1 MTTFDTPTLLIVLIV
16 SNFLMAGAMWVAFA
30 GRFRDGLGRWTGALV
45 VQGMAWTLIVMR
57 ETFPEMASVA
67 AANAFLAYSWS
78 LQMSALLEFHKRP
91 TPRWLLYG
99 PVMIAFL
106 SFFIYLRE
114 PREQLIMSG
123 LSFGLLQFITAA
135 ALLHFRLAAEQ
146 RTRWLLA
153 GSFFVLSFG
162 LLWLGFTAWFEPEVI
177 LPTTGTSLTPG
188 PALLTFYAV
197 TIASS
202 FAFILMHKERADRE
216 TYELATTD
224 PLTGVYNRRTFKE
237 LAEPNL
243 SRSRRAH
250 APVSLLMLDLDHF
263 KRINDTY
270 GHLAGDDVL
279 KSFATLVRNCLRKED
294 LLARYG
300 GEEFVVL
307 LPGSSQAAAAALA
320 ERIRE
325 QVAALPM
332 EANGHRA
339 RVTVSIGSASEKGD
353 TLPSLEAMLGRA
365 DEALYQAKREGRNR
379 VVALAM
385 QLDAPAVTSGSP
397 AAGKIVSVRK

>member
-1 MTTFDTPTLLIVLIV
+1 MFDTPTLLIVLIV
-16 SNFLMAGAMWVAFA
+16 SNLLMAGAMWVAFA
-30 GRFRDGLGRWTGALV
+30 GRFRDGLGQWTFALV
-45 VQGMAWTLIVMR
+45 VQGVAWLLVTLQGLI
-57 ETFPEMASVA
+57 PPLA
-67 AANAFLAYSWS
+67 AIAGANAFLAYCWS

-99 PVMIAFL
+99 PILIAFL
-106 SFFIYLRE
+106 VFFIYVVE
-114 PREQLIMSG
+114 PRERLAYSGLAFGIAQLITG
-123 LSFGLLQFITAA
+123 FV
-135 ALLHFRLAAEQ
+135 LLHYRIAAEH

-153 GSFFVLSFG
+153 GSYVLMACG
-162 LLWLGFTAWFEPEVI
+162 LLWLGFTSWFEPEAI
-177 LPTTGTSLTPG
+177 LPTSGAPTAPG
-188 PALLTFYAV
+188 PALLAFYAV

-224 PLTGVYNRRTFKE
+224 SLTGVYNRRTFKE
-237 LAEPNL
+237 LAEPQL
-243 SRSRRAH
+243 SRSRRAKL
-250 APVSLLMLDLDHF
+250 PVSLLMLDLDHF

-279 KSFATLVRNCLRKED
+279 KAFSMLVRNCLRKED

-307 LPGSSQAAAAALA
+307 LPGSAQTAAAALA

-325 QVAALPM
+325 EVAAKAFD
-332 EANGHRA
+332 ANGHLV
-339 RVTVSIGSASEKGD
+339 RVTVSVGVSSESGD

-365 DEALYQAKREGRNR
+365 DEALYAAKDQGRNR
-379 VVALAM
+379 VVVLPMQFEMKTAPFANALTASSG
-385 QLDAPAVTSGSP
+385 QPAP
-397 AAGKIVSVRK
+397 

>member
-1 MTTFDTPTLLIVLIV
+1 MFDTPTLLIVLLV
-16 SNFLMAGAMWVAFA
+16 SNFLMAGAMWIAFA
-30 GRFRDGLGRWTGALV
+30 GRFREGLGQWTGALV
-45 VQGMAWTLIVMR
+45 IQGLAWLLIVTR
-57 ETFPEMASVA
+57 DALPELASISG
-67 AANAFLAYSWS
+67 ANAFLAYSWS

-99 PVMIAFL
+99 PVAIAFL
-106 SFFIYLRE
+106 SFLIYLRE

-123 LSFGLLQFITAA
+123 LSFGLLQFCTGA
-135 ALLHFRLAAEQ
+135 ALLHFRIAAEQ
-146 RTRWLLA
+146 RTRWLIA
-153 GSFFVLSFG
+153 GSFFLLSFG

-177 LPTTGTSLTPG
+177 LPTSGTSVTPG
-188 PALLTFYAV
+188 PALLAFYAV
-197 TIASS
+197 TISSS

-224 PLTGVYNRRTFKE
+224 SLTGVYNRRTFKE
-237 LAEPNL
+237 LAEPQL

-250 APVSLLMLDLDHF
+250 MPVSLLMLDLDHF

-279 KSFATLVRNCLRKED
+279 KAFAVLVRNCLRKED

-307 LPGSSQAAAAALA
+307 LPGASQTSAAALA

-325 QVAALPM
+325 QASAVPM
-332 EANGHRA
+332 DANGHRV
-339 RVTVSIGSASEKGD
+339 RVTVSIGAASEAGD

-379 VVALAM
+379 VVAVQM
-385 QLDAPAVTSGSP
+385 HSDSPGTTKP
-397 AAGKIVSVRK
+397 AAPKISIVN

>member
-1 MTTFDTPTLLIVLIV
+1 MTTLDTPTLLIVLLV
-16 SNFLMAGAMWVAFA
+16 SNFLMSGAMWIAFA

-45 VQGMAWTLIVMR
+45 VQGMAWTLIVTR
-57 ETFPEMASVA
+57 EALPELASVA
-67 AANAFLAYSWS
+67 AANAFLAFSWS
-78 LQMSALLEFHKRP
+78 LQLSALLEFHKRP
-91 TPRWLLYG
+91 TPRWLFYG
-99 PVMIAFL
+99 PVLIAFL

-123 LSFGLLQFITAA
+123 LSFGLLQFFTAA
-135 ALLHFRLAAEQ
+135 ALLHFRLAAEH

-177 LPTTGTSLTPG
+177 LPTSGTSLTPG

-250 APVSLLMLDLDHF
+250 VPVSLLMLDLDHF

-279 KSFATLVRNCLRKED
+279 KGFATLVRNCLRKED

-325 QVAALPM
+325 QTAALPM

-385 QLDAPAVTSGSP
+385 QLDTPAVAPAPASP
-397 AAGKIVSVRK
+397 GKISAVN

>member
-1 MTTFDTPTLLIVLIV
+1 MIFDTPTLLIVLIV
-16 SNFLMAGAMWVAFA
+16 SNFLMAGAMWIAFA
-30 GRFRDGLGRWTGALV
+30 GRFRDGLGQWTGALV
-45 VQGMAWTLIVMR
+45 IQGTAWLLIVGR
-57 ETFPEMASVA
+57 NAFPELASIA
-67 AANAFLAYSWS
+67 AANALLAYSWS

-91 TPRWLLYG
+91 TPRYLLYG
-99 PVMIAFL
+99 PVVIAFL
-106 SFFIYLRE
+106 SFLIYLRD

-123 LSFGLLQFITAA
+123 LSFGMLQFVTGA

-177 LPTTGTSLTPG
+177 LPTSGMSLTPG

-202 FAFILMHKERADRE
+202 FAFILMHKERGDRE
-216 TYELATTD
+216 KHELATTD
-224 PLTGVYNRRTFKE
+224 SLTGVYNRRTFKE
-237 LAEPNL
+237 LAEPQL
-243 SRSRRAH
+243 SRSRRSQMA
-250 APVSLLMLDLDHF
+250 VSLLMLDLDHF
-263 KRINDTY
+263 KRINDTH

-279 KSFATLVRNCLRKED
+279 KAFAVLVKNCLRKED

-307 LPGSSQAAAAALA
+307 LPGSSQIAAAALA

-325 QVAALPM
+325 QASALPLD
-332 EANGHRA
+332 ANGHRV
-339 RVTVSIGSASEKGD
+339 RLTVSIGAASEKGD

-379 VVALAM
+379 VVSLAM
-385 QLDAPAVTSGSP
+385 QLDRPVAGAASAAPP
-397 AAGKIVSVRK
+397 GKISAVS

>member
-1 MTTFDTPTLLIVLIV
+1 MTFDTPTLLIILIV

-30 GRFRDGLGRWTGALV
+30 GRFREGLGQWTGALV
-45 VQGMAWTLIVMR
+45 VQGMAWLLVAGSVGL
-57 ETFPEMASVA
+57 PELAAIA
-67 AANAFLAYSWS
+67 AANALLAYCWS

-99 PVMIAFL
+99 PVIIAFL
-106 SFFIYLRE
+106 VFFIYLPE
-114 PREQLIMSG
+114 PRARLSVSG
-123 LSFGLLQFITAA
+123 LVFGVAQFVTGA
-135 ALLHFRLAAEQ
+135 ALLHYRIAAEH

-153 GSFFVLSFG
+153 GSFFLMSGG
-162 LLWLGFTAWFEPEVI
+162 LLWLGFTAWFEPEAI
-177 LPTTGTSLTPG
+177 LPTSGASDAPG
-188 PALLTFYAV
+188 PALLAFYAV

-202 FAFILMHKERADRE
+202 FAFILMHKERSDRE

-224 PLTGVYNRRTFKE
+224 SLTGVYNRRTFKE
-237 LAEPNL
+237 LAEPQL
-243 SRSRRAH
+243 SRSRRGH
-250 APVSLLMLDLDHF
+250 LPVSLLMLDLDHF

-279 KSFATLVRNCLRKED
+279 KAFAVLVRNCLRKED

-307 LPGSSQAAAAALA
+307 LPGAAPPAAAILA

-325 QVAALPM
+325 EVAARPFD
-332 EANGHRA
+332 ANGHLV
-339 RVTVSIGSASEKGD
+339 RVTVSQGVASEAGD

-365 DEALYQAKREGRNR
+365 DEALYSAKNQGRNR
-379 VVALAM
+379 VVAMPMPQAGAAAKPGL
-385 QLDAPAVTSGSP
+385 QAVPSRG
-397 AAGKIVSVRK
+397 

>member
-1 MTTFDTPTLLIVLIV
+1 VTTFDTPTLLIVLIV
-16 SNFLMAGAMWVAFA
+16 SNFLMAGAMWIAFA
-30 GRFRDGLGRWTGALV
+30 GRFRDGLGRWTIALV
-45 VQGMAWTLIVMR
+45 MQGAAWTLIVLSD
-57 ETFPEMASVA
+57 TFPELASIA
-67 AANAFLAYSWS
+67 AANAFVAFSWS

-91 TPRWLLYG
+91 SPRWLLYG
-99 PVMIAFL
+99 PVTIAFL

-114 PREQLIMSG
+114 PREQLIMAG
-123 LSFGLLQFITAA
+123 LGFGVLQFVTGA

-162 LLWLGFTAWFEPEVI
+162 LLWLGFTAWFEPEII

-224 PLTGVYNRRTFKE
+224 SLTGVYNRRTFKE
-237 LAEPNL
+237 LAEPQL
-243 SRSRRAH
+243 SRSRRSQM
-250 APVSLLMLDLDHF
+250 PVSLLMLDLDHF

-279 KSFATLVRNCLRKED
+279 RNFATLVRNCLRKED

-307 LPGSSQAAAAALA
+307 LPGSSQEAAAALA

-325 QVAALPM
+325 QTAALPM
-332 EANGHRA
+332 DANKHRA

-353 TLPSLEAMLGRA
+353 TLPSMEAMLGRA

-385 QLDAPAVTSGSP
+385 QLDTPAT
-397 AAGKIVSVRK
+397 AAREAAVPKISAVN

>member
-1 MTTFDTPTLLIVLIV
+1 MRYDTPTLLIVLVV
-16 SNFLMAGAMWVAFA
+16 SNFLMAGAMWIAFA

-45 VQGMAWTLIVMR
+45 VQGGAWLLIINR
-57 ETFPEMASVA
+57 ESLPELASVSA
-67 AANAFLAYSWS
+67 AIALLAYCWS

-99 PVMIAFL
+99 PVAIAFL
-106 SFFIYLRE
+106 SFLIYLRD
-114 PREQLIMSG
+114 PREELMVTG
-123 LSFGLLQFITAA
+123 LGFGVLQFVTGA
-135 ALLHFRLAAEQ
+135 ALLHFRIAAEQ

-177 LPTTGTSLTPG
+177 LPTSGTSLTPG
-188 PALLTFYAV
+188 PALFACYAV

-237 LAEPNL
+237 LAEPQL
-243 SRSRRAH
+243 SRSRRAKL
-250 APVSLLMLDLDHF
+250 PVSLLMLDLDHF

-270 GHLAGDDVL
+270 GHLGGDDVL
-279 KSFATLVRNCLRKED
+279 KAFAELIRGCLRKED

-307 LPGSSQAAAAALA
+307 LPGSSQASAAALA

-325 QVAALPM
+325 GVSALPIK
-332 EANGHRA
+332 ANNHLA
-339 RVTVSIGSASEKGD
+339 RVTVSIGAASEAGD

-379 VVALAM
+379 VVALQM
-385 QLDAPAVTSGSP
+385 QHESPVAGIAAVAP
-397 AAGKIVSVRK
+397 KVSVVG

>member
-1 MTTFDTPTLLIVLIV
+1 MRYDTPTLLIVLVV
-16 SNFLMAGAMWVAFA
+16 SNFLMAGAMWIAFA

-45 VQGMAWTLIVMR
+45 VQGGAWLLIINSR
-57 ETFPEMASVA
+57 ALPELASVA
-67 AANAFLAYSWS
+67 AAIALLAYCWS

-99 PVMIAFL
+99 PVAIAFL
-106 SFFIYLRE
+106 SFLIYLRE
-114 PREQLIMSG
+114 PREELMVTG
-123 LSFGLLQFITAA
+123 LGFGVLQFVTGA
-135 ALLHFRLAAEQ
+135 ALLHFRIAAEQ

-177 LPTTGTSLTPG
+177 LPTSGTSLTPG
-188 PALLTFYAV
+188 PALLACYAV

-224 PLTGVYNRRTFKE
+224 SLTGVYNRRTFKE
-237 LAEPNL
+237 LAEPHL
-243 SRSRRAH
+243 SRSRRSKL
-250 APVSLLMLDLDHF
+250 PVSLLMLDLDHF

-279 KSFATLVRNCLRKED
+279 KAFAELIRGCLRKED

-307 LPGSSQAAAAALA
+307 LPGCSQASAAALA

-325 QVAALPM
+325 GVSALPM
-332 EANGHRA
+332 EANNHLA
-339 RVTVSIGSASEKGD
+339 RVTVSIGAASEAGD

-379 VVALAM
+379 VVALQM
-385 QLDAPAVTSGSP
+385 QHESP
-397 AAGKIVSVRK
+397 ARSIASVTPKISVVS

>member
-30 GRFRDGLGRWTGALV
+30 GRFRDGLGQWTGALV
-45 VQGMAWTLIVMR
+45 VQGAAWTLIVMR
-57 ETFPEMASVA
+57 ETFPDLASIA

-162 LLWLGFTAWFEPEVI
+162 LLWLGFTAWFEPEVV

-279 KSFATLVRNCLRKED
+279 KAFATLVRNCLRKED

-307 LPGSSQAAAAALA
+307 LPGSSQDAAAALA

-379 VVALAM
+379 VVAVAM

-397 AAGKIVSVRK
+397 PAGKISAVN

>member
-1 MTTFDTPTLLIVLIV
+1 VTYDTPTLLIVLIV
-16 SNFLMAGAMWVAFA
+16 SNLLMAGAMWIAFA
-30 GRFRDGLGRWTGALV
+30 GRFRDGLGQWTGALL
-45 VQGMAWTLIVMR
+45 VQGSAWLLIVNR
-57 ETFPEMASVA
+57 DALPELASISA
-67 AANAFLAYSWS
+67 AIAFLAYAWS
-78 LQMSALLEFHKRP
+78 LQMSALLDFHKRP
-91 TPRWLLYG
+91 TPRWLFYG
-99 PVMIAFL
+99 PVAIAFL
-106 SFFIYLRE
+106 SFLIYLRE
-114 PREQLIMSG
+114 PREQLITSG
-123 LSFGLLQFITAA
+123 LGFGVLQFVTAA
-135 ALLHFRLAAEQ
+135 ALLHFRLAAEH

-153 GSFFVLSFG
+153 GSFFVLSCG

-188 PALLTFYAV
+188 PALLACFAV
-197 TIASS
+197 TVASS

-237 LAEPNL
+237 LAEPQL
-243 SRSRRAH
+243 SRSRRAQMS
-250 APVSLLMLDLDHF
+250 VSLLMLDLDHF

-270 GHLAGDDVL
+270 GHLGGDDIL
-279 KSFATLVRNCLRKED
+279 KSFAGLVTGLLRKED

-307 LPGSSQAAAAALA
+307 LPGSTQAAAAALS

-325 QVAALPM
+325 QVSAVPM
-332 EANGHRA
+332 NANGHLA
-339 RVTVSIGSASEKGD
+339 RVTVSIGSASEAGD

-379 VVALAM
+379 VVALQM
-385 QLDAPAVTSGSP
+385 QHGSPSAPAAAP
-397 AAGKIVSVRK
+397 AAPKVSAVK

>member
-1 MTTFDTPTLLIVLIV
+1 MFDTPTLLIVLLV
-16 SNFLMAGAMWVAFA
+16 SNFLMAGAMWIAFA
-30 GRFRDGLGRWTGALV
+30 GRFRDGLGQWTGALV
-45 VQGMAWTLIVMR
+45 IQGLAWMLIVGR
-57 ETFPEMASVA
+57 DELPELASISG
-67 AANAFLAYSWS
+67 ANAFLAYSWS

-99 PVMIAFL
+99 PVAIAFL
-106 SFFIYLRE
+106 SFLIYLRE

-123 LSFGLLQFITAA
+123 LSFGVLQFATGA

-153 GSFFVLSFG
+153 GSFFLLSFG

-177 LPTTGTSLTPG
+177 LPTSGTSVTPG
-188 PALLTFYAV
+188 PALLSFYAV

-202 FAFILMHKERADRE
+202 FAFILMHKERSDRE

-224 PLTGVYNRRTFKE
+224 SLTGVYNRRTFKE
-237 LAEPNL
+237 LAEPQL
-243 SRSRRAH
+243 SRSRRARV
-250 APVSLLMLDLDHF
+250 PVSLLMLDLDHF

-279 KSFATLVRNCLRKED
+279 KAFSVLVRNCLRKED

-307 LPGSSQAAAAALA
+307 LPGASQASAEAFA

-325 QVAALPM
+325 QVSAVPLD
-332 EANGHRA
+332 ANGHRV
-339 RVTVSIGSASEKGD
+339 RVTVSIGAASEGGD

-379 VVALAM
+379 VVALQMHVDTPEA
-385 QLDAPAVTSGSP
+385 AKP
-397 AAGKIVSVRK
+397 AAPKISVVN